1 MGICRGPFCFKRK
14 FGKVW
19 AQNRIGLAD
28 NIFANC
34 VKKAREVGDH
44 NLFYGTRRAAKT
56 GRRDKNEPL
65 SSRQGSAME
74 IAHLA
79 LFLSAKYLH
88 NASLG
93 IWRTQIEIKF
103 TR

>member
-1 MGICRGPFCFKRK
+1 
-14 FGKVW
+14 
-19 AQNRIGLAD
+19 
-28 NIFANC
+28 
-34 VKKAREVGDH
+34 
-44 NLFYGTRRAAKT
+44 
-56 GRRDKNEPL
+56 
-65 SSRQGSAME
+65 ME